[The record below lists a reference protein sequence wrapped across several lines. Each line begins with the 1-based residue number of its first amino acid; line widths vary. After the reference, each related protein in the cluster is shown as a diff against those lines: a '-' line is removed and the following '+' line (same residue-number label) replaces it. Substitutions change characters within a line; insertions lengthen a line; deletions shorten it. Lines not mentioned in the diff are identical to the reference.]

1 MAKVYLGLGT
11 NLGDKE
17 QNLRDAV
24 QKIEEQVGKVVSLSA
39 FYVTA
44 PWGFASENSF
54 LNAAACVETELSPLE
69 VLQETQMIE
78 RELGRTKKSVNGIYS
93 DRLIDIDLLLYEDL
107 VLSVISASGAELT
120 LPHPLMAERDFVMKP
135 LAEIAPGLVHPV
147 LGKTMKELTS
157 FFLRNKHR
165 QIGDASY
172 QYCIQQMNL
181 LKRLG
186 DEMANNGIDSNRE
199 SYIERQHQKR
209 F

>member
-24 QKIEEQVGKVVSLSA
+24 QKIEEQVGKIVSLSA

-44 PWGFASENSF
+44 PWGFSSDNSF
-54 LNAAACVETELSPLE
+54 LNAAVCVETKLSPLE

-78 RELGRTKKSVNGIYS
+78 KELGRTQKSVNRMYS

-107 VLSVISASGAELT
+107 VLSVISSSGLELT
-120 LPHPLMAERDFVMKP
+120 LPHPLMTERDFVMKP

-157 FFLRNKHR
+157 SFSP
-165 QIGDASY
+165 Q
-172 QYCIQQMNL
+172 
-181 LKRLG
+181 
-186 DEMANNGIDSNRE
+186 
-199 SYIERQHQKR
+199 
-209 F
+209 

>member
-24 QKIEEQVGKVVSLSA
+24 QKIEEQIGKVVSLSA

-44 PWGFASENSF
+44 PWGFSSDNSF
-54 LNAAACVETELSPLE
+54 LNAAACVETKLSPLE

-78 RELGRTKKSVNGIYS
+78 KELGRTQKSVNRMYS
-93 DRLIDIDLLLYEDL
+93 DRLIDIDLLLYDDL
-107 VLSVISASGAELT
+107 ILSTTSPSGAKLI

-147 LGKTMKELTS
+147 LGKTIKELTS
-157 FFLRNKHR
+157 SFSP
-165 QIGDASY
+165 Q
-172 QYCIQQMNL
+172 
-181 LKRLG
+181 
-186 DEMANNGIDSNRE
+186 
-199 SYIERQHQKR
+199 
-209 F
+209 

>member
-1 MAKVYLGLGT
+1 MAKVYVGLGT

-24 QKIEEQVGKVVSLSA
+24 QKIEEQVGKIVSLSA

-44 PWGFASENSF
+44 PWGFSSDNSF
-54 LNAAACVETELSPLE
+54 LNAAVCVETKLSPLE

-78 RELGRTKKSVNGIYS
+78 KELGRTQKSVNRMYS

-107 VLSVISASGAELT
+107 VLSVISASGVELT
-120 LPHPLMAERDFVMKP
+120 LPHPLMTERDFVMKP

-157 FFLRNKHR
+157 SFSP
-165 QIGDASY
+165 Q
-172 QYCIQQMNL
+172 
-181 LKRLG
+181 
-186 DEMANNGIDSNRE
+186 
-199 SYIERQHQKR
+199 
-209 F
+209 

>member
-1 MAKVYLGLGT
+1 MPKVYLGLGT

-24 QKIEEQVGKVVSLSA
+24 QKIEEQVGKIVSLSA

-44 PWGFASENSF
+44 PWGFSSDNSF
-54 LNAAACVETELSPLE
+54 LNAAVCVETKLSPLE

-78 RELGRTKKSVNGIYS
+78 KELGRTQKSVNRMYS

-107 VLSVISASGAELT
+107 VLSVISASGVELT
-120 LPHPLMAERDFVMKP
+120 LPHPLMTERDFVMKP

-157 FFLRNKHR
+157 SFSP
-165 QIGDASY
+165 Q
-172 QYCIQQMNL
+172 
-181 LKRLG
+181 
-186 DEMANNGIDSNRE
+186 
-199 SYIERQHQKR
+199 
-209 F
+209 